1 MHEPGR
7 LGTTKAP
14 PPPCSARLGLASDDA
29 TTAQEV
35 HFPPSDSHGLDRMKI
50 SINPFSSSENEYISR
65 TNGILARMADTR
77 ALPGVKRA
85 FLNPHSLYAARC
97 DIAILHWVENTMLD
111 GRGRVS
117 RLREIRLYFY
127 IRLLRLISKR
137 LIMVRH
143 NNYPHDS
150 DHEQIP
156 RIKHLMKSYEKYFDV
171 VVTHSGHNA
180 DSGYIYVP
188 HPLYTRAATSGRL
201 IDGDY
206 FFILGRILPYKA
218 IDKLIAHLSPDVHLV
233 VAGKAPDPTYLAK
246 CKELAAGKQVT
257 FITGYL
263 PDSDAANLVTHAR
276 GMVVPNSDEDM
287 VVSGNYFFSFSYG
300 VPIFTVQT
308 PFTNWLMECK
318 DPGGL
323 HQYPCISSLARSLL
337 DASIANH
344 PDPEKIEEAFGNS
357 AVAKGWASALAAAE

>member
-1 MHEPGR
+1 MQEPGD
-7 LGTTKAP
+7 LGPEGSSCCKKVQHE
-14 PPPCSARLGLASDDA
+14 SNDA
-29 TTAQEV
+29 AAAQESRL
-35 HFPPSDSHGLDRMKI
+35 PPSDSHGLDIMKI
-50 SINPFSSSENEYISR
+50 SINPFASSENEYISR
-65 TNGILARMADTR
+65 TNEILAGMASTC

-85 FLNPHSLYAARC
+85 FMNPLSLCAAKC

-111 GRGRVS
+111 GRGRIS
-117 RLREIRLYFY
+117 RLRTIRLYFY

-188 HPLYTRAATSGRL
+188 HPLYTKAATSGRL

-246 CKELAAGKQVT
+246 CKELAEGKQVT

-308 PFTNWLMECK
+308 PFTNWLMESK

-323 HQYPCISSLARSLL
+323 HQYPCISSLARSLF
-337 DASIANH
+337 DARTANN

-357 AVAKGWASALAAAE
+357 AVTRGWARALAAAE